1 MKEQNKWVTVYRYPA
16 DSPKTWKELWLAA
29 TPVVGGPDSPLVDVL
44 SVGNDAK
51 WLVQFLNRG
60 QIFQA
65 RIQRRSIQSNTILHV
80 YHGTCKK
87 CGGQYV
93 GESTRKFKQR
103 HSGHKQVKRKYGG
116 LGHHY
121 GGDVWRWLCRHV
133 RQKIFRSC
141 WWGDERTVQRAQTVS
156 EDPHRREWKYL
167 FLFLPPLFKT
177 TEGVVV
183 GFQIFAWVT
192 KIGGFQ

>member
-121 GGDVWRWLCRHV
+121 GGQSGCGYESISM
-133 RQKIFRSC
+133 QIIEA
-141 WWGDERTVQRAQTVS
+141 GDEGALAECELYWQHQLRC
-156 EDPHRREWKYL
+156 YL
-167 FLFLPPLFKT
+167 ENGGKALSFRKDIT
-177 TEGVVV
+177 R
-183 GFQIFAWVT
+183 T
-192 KIGGFQ
+192 KI